1 MSSFIISKKEY
12 IKAAGLVC
20 GVASCSKYRG
30 NPVFCA
36 NVKKHFEHIY
46 ELNVYSWCEQY
57 DEDITKITK
66 DICNYGSNYGSV
78 FNDYK
83 TLGRRIYMGCES
95 KMSLD
100 MLRHSLIKFFGSIT
114 YQIENEDAHK
124 EAASYL
130 FSCVKMLY
138 QDKTDDVEGFWSS
151 IDI

>member
-20 GVASCSKYRG
+20 GVASCSKYGG

-36 NVKKHFEHIY
+36 NVKKQFERIY
-46 ELNVYSWCEQY
+46 KLNVYSWCEQY
-57 DEDITKITK
+57 DEDVAEDTC
-66 DICNYGSNYGSV
+66 DYESV
-78 FNDYK
+78 FNEYK
-83 TLGRRIYMGCES
+83 ELGRRIYMGLES

-100 MLRHSLIKFFGSIT
+100 KLRRSLLNFFSSIT
-114 YQIENEDAHK
+114 YQIENEDANM

-130 FSCVKMLY
+130 FPCVEMLY
-138 QDKTDDVEGFWSS
+138 QDKTDDVVGFWGS